1 MINILLITMTE
12 VNIFVSL
19 VSFVSF
25 AKKST
30 TMDLKEMQGKC
41 CTAAFVVNMLFLTD
55 CYILLTLVQ
64 LVLLSSVH
72 SSMT

>member
-1 MINILLITMTE
+1 MSE
-12 VNIFVSL
+12 VNLFVSL
-19 VSFVSF
+19 VSF

-64 LVLLSSVH
+64 LVL
-72 SSMT
+72 